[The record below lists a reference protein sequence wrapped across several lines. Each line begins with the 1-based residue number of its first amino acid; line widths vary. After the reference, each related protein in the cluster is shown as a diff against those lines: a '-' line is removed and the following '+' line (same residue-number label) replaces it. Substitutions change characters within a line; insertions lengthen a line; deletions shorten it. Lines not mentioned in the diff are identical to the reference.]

1 MFFRNSRTLLM
12 GLMALCAASSALA
25 APPFPP
31 VRERLAEWLILVG
44 PGGTAFPAQRYA
56 DFLAQTPQW
65 PQRVRI
71 LWRYQNALSQTTDP
85 QILNALCPRYPLT
98 LPAAFEAC
106 ASHLP
111 DAASTARR
119 LWLSGNA
126 LTVGE
131 EQTLFQRFGQSFTAA
146 DQWARYEALEL
157 RGQFS
162 AASRQIER
170 LAPDQ
175 QPLARARL
183 AERLASPAAD
193 SLFASLPADQQSDS
207 TLIRYRLRALRRGD
221 RLDEA
226 LSLWN
231 AQGAALQQASPS
243 HDWSSERI
251 SIARALLLAGRP
263 KEAAD
268 LADDTTMAPDTTDRQ
283 EAELLSGIIALRE
296 LQAPAR
302 AEKFFR
308 PLQGATSLQMQA
320 RGYYWTGRALQVA
333 DRQQDAQAA
342 FRKAASY
349 PTTFPG
355 QLALAAL
362 TRDEN
367 ILVSGKSSEAFDS
380 ALLQAL
386 QTLPAPTAGTLSRT
400 DLLEAATDLV
410 QAGDPDHAR
419 EFLMMLGVVN
429 PSPEGQKAVADAASR
444 LGLAAPE
451 VFASYALARKG
462 IALYPQGFPDPYP
475 SASTVPDGLLPAII
489 RQESGFDPD
498 AISGAHAVGL
508 LQLLPAA
515 AKDVVR
521 KGHLGPV
528 NVSPAALTDPQT
540 NLRIGNAYVS
550 QLLERFGNVIPY
562 ALAAYNAGPHRVDLW
577 LKADPPSE
585 PLSEDGVLDWIERLP
600 YRETRLYIE
609 NIEASMMI
617 YRVRNTHAG

>member
-1 MFFRNSRTLLM
+1 MFFRNSRTLLT

-44 PGGTAFPAQRYA
+44 PGGTTFSAQRYA

-71 LWRYQNALSQTTDP
+71 LWRYQNALSQTNDP

-106 ASHLP
+106 APHLP

-126 LTVGE
+126 LTVSE
-131 EQTLFQRFGQSFTAA
+131 EQTLFQRFGQSFTPA

-175 QPLARARL
+175 QPLAGARL
-183 AERLASPAAD
+183 AERLASPDAD
-193 SLFASLPADQQSDS
+193 SLFASLPAGVQSDP

-251 SIARALLLAGRP
+251 SLARALLLAGRP

-268 LADDTTMAPDTTDRQ
+268 LADDTTMAPDTTDCQ
-283 EAELLSGIIALRE
+283 EAALLSGIIALRE

-308 PLQGATSLQMQA
+308 SLQDATSLQMQA

-333 DRQQDAQAA
+333 DRQQDAEAA

-362 TRDEN
+362 TR
-367 ILVSGKSSEAFDS
+367 
-380 ALLQAL
+380 
-386 QTLPAPTAGTLSRT
+386 
-400 DLLEAATDLV
+400 
-410 QAGDPDHAR
+410 
-419 EFLMMLGVVN
+419 
-429 PSPEGQKAVADAASR
+429 
-444 LGLAAPE
+444 
-451 VFASYALARKG
+451 
-462 IALYPQGFPDPYP
+462 
-475 SASTVPDGLLPAII
+475 
-489 RQESGFDPD
+489 
-498 AISGAHAVGL
+498 
-508 LQLLPAA
+508 
-515 AKDVVR
+515 
-521 KGHLGPV
+521 
-528 NVSPAALTDPQT
+528 
-540 NLRIGNAYVS
+540 
-550 QLLERFGNVIPY
+550 
-562 ALAAYNAGPHRVDLW
+562 
-577 LKADPPSE
+577 
-585 PLSEDGVLDWIERLP
+585 
-600 YRETRLYIE
+600 
-609 NIEASMMI
+609 
-617 YRVRNTHAG
+617 